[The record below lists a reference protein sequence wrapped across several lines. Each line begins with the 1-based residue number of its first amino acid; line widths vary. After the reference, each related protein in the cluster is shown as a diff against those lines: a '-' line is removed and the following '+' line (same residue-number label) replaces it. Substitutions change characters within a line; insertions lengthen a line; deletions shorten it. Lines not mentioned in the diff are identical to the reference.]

1 MSASRA
7 EVLEAERKG
16 KRNDELLSTAGSILG
31 SIFGGKRSRTSV
43 LGKLGSAAGKRGRSD
58 AAKERVEAQ
67 ENKIQHIHHQL
78 EQLEAELTDDV
89 TSIDAKW
96 MGVAK
101 EITPMTVPLERT
113 DVKVTQL
120 ALVWIP
126 VP

>member
-1 MSASRA
+1 M
-7 EVLEAERKG
+7 LEAERKG

-31 SIFGGKRSRTSV
+31 SIFGGKRSRTSA

-67 ENKIQHIHHQL
+67 ENKIQQIHHEL

-96 MGVAK
+96 MAVAK